1 MSASIIEATV
11 VLTAGPTISNP
22 CARLAPAAAD
32 QLGIGEITLLVI
44 RPDGHVG
51 LRADRDHVE
60 ALAAYHALLA
70 SGAQTRACTREDAKC

>member
-1 MSASIIEATV
+1 MLATRPGDG
-11 VLTAGPTISNP
+11 APG
-22 CARLAPAAAD
+22 ARLASEAAG

-60 ALAAYHALLA
+60 ALAAYDTLLR
-70 SGAQTRACTREDAKC
+70 SGRAT